1 MYQRRVSKPLS
12 SRRTKRYEIE
22 PQVFDRDGRRIGRA
36 PGAECAVNQEQRQH
50 AAGNGCG
57 QSQPNRDHQSVGFR
71 IACRTEFFSDGVIA
85 TLRYG
90 MAERIDSNV
99 GAGGFD
105 ADMPLLN
112 RVNRYSAVPVDMTLK
127 F

>member
-1 MYQRRVSKPLS
+1 
-12 SRRTKRYEIE
+12 
-22 PQVFDRDGRRIGRA
+22 
-36 PGAECAVNQEQRQH
+36 
-50 AAGNGCG
+50 
-57 QSQPNRDHQSVGFR
+57 
-71 IACRTEFFSDGVIA
+71 
-85 TLRYG
+85 